1 MLANRAD
8 VDKNQR
14 LLYSSTLAK
23 LRVFHLTHHS
33 YDFAHISH
41 TAHIAWPLIKRRRI
55 LFWWQMEYSLHRMH
69 YTILQTSFKYNIW
82 QNRHI
87 GELMPFYYSNTRL
100 RTIFNNKKF
109 GTNEM
114 KSGEEEHRGWRQ
126 SRTQAGKAHHLV
138 SRITSLGPI
147 VSRV

>member
-1 MLANRAD
+1 MLPNRAD

-23 LRVFHLTHHS
+23 LRVFHLTQHS
-33 YDFAHISH
+33 YDFAH
-41 TAHIAWPLIKRRRI
+41 TTHIARPLIKRRRI
-55 LFWWQMEYSLHRMH
+55 LFWWQIEYSLHRMH

-100 RTIFNNKKF
+100 RTIQQPKKKF
-109 GTNEM
+109 GTNEK
-114 KSGEEEHRGWRQ
+114 KSGEEEHREWRQ
-126 SRTQAGKAHHLV
+126 SRTQADKAHHCV